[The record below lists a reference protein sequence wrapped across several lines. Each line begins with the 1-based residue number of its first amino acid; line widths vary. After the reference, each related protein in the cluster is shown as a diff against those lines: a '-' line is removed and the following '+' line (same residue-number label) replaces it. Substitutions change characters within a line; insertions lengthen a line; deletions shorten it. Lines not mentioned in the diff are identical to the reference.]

1 MRLRRCNF
9 VNYKNKF
16 KYHISWKL
24 KSAEDKKKINII
36 YKHRIRIEKVDE
48 VYTDHFAVYQ
58 RYLKETRECY

>member
-1 MRLRRCNF
+1 MRLRRCVF

-24 KSAEDKKKINII
+24 WKVRKTKKNINK
-36 YKHRIRIEKVDE
+36 YKNRIRIEKVDE